1 MLPID
6 HLSYS
11 FADLSAAGISLR
23 PVEAVT
29 IVREL
34 VLRVERGEL
43 RGVPSAHVIRLSASG
58 MVSVGG
64 PMSADSRSVARAAHL
79 LDTLLPPIDAPARVP
94 GALRLV
100 LARALG
106 TLDLPPYPSL
116 DSFAQALSRFAS
128 DDLEGT
134 VRGLVA
140 RQPAPDPP
148 RARRLPEATPAEVYD
163 LAVREGTGTA
173 RGAQTHPERSS
184 LTISDIRRARRA
196 TGLTLAEISERSHI
210 SIRLL
215 RELEW
220 GYLRNWPGSD
230 VGRHQLVRYAHAAGL
245 DDQLVVQTVWPLLM
259 TRDREPEVVSVETI
273 PHEPIVEIPQSTDL
287 ARLAPA
293 ADSRPSPRHWL
304 LAALAIPAV
313 LTIAVGP
320 AVWERTV
327 SKGSVPPASAP
338 AASAAFAI
346 RPSVTVDSRTAGARP
361 ASAPAAPAASDG
373 PIEPRQ
379 ARGISDGPAYSPA
392 FASVGSAMFYHAE
405 SGDHSA
411 LMRADTDSRGAILRI
426 TSIVDDRAHNF
437 HARPSPDGTQIAFD
451 SDRDGERAVYVADS
465 DGRRVQRVSGEGFAA
480 VPSWSPDG
488 RTLAFVRAEPNRPKV
503 WNLWTAD
510 LATGAMRRLTAHRV
524 GQPWGGS
531 WFPDGQR
538 IAYSHEQRLVVLN
551 LSNGRERVYP
561 SPVKGRLVRTPAVS
575 PDGTRVMFQVRHDG
589 AWILEL
595 RDGSMRRVLRDPSA
609 EEYTWSPDGRRVAYH
624 SRSEGKWGVWV
635 MAAR

>member
-1 MLPID
+1 MPPID

-34 VLRVERGEL
+34 ALRVERGEL
-43 RGVPSAHVIRLSASG
+43 RGVPSAHVIRLSGSG

-64 PMSADSRSVARAAHL
+64 PMAADSRSVARAAHL

-134 VRGLVA
+134 VRALVA
-140 RQPAPDPP
+140 RQPSPADPP
-148 RARRLPEATPAEVYD
+148 RARRLSDATPAEVYD

-230 VGRHQLVRYAHAAGL
+230 AGRHQLVRYAHAAGL
-245 DDQLVVQTVWPLLM
+245 DDQLVVQTVWPLLL
-259 TRDREPEVVSVETI
+259 TWEREPEVLVETI
-273 PHEPIVEIPQSTDL
+273 PHEPIVEIPQRMDL
-287 ARLAPA
+287 VRFAPA
-293 ADSRPSPRHWL
+293 AGDSRPSTRHWL

-313 LTIAVGP
+313 LTIAVAP
-320 AVWERTV
+320 AVWERSV
-327 SKGSVPPASAP
+327 SKGSVPP
-338 AASAAFAI
+338 
-346 RPSVTVDSRTAGARP
+346 RV
-361 ASAPAAPAASDG
+361 
-373 PIEPRQ
+373 
-379 ARGISDGPAYSPA
+379 RG
-392 FASVGSAMFYHAE
+392 F
-405 SGDHSA
+405 
-411 LMRADTDSRGAILRI
+411 
-426 TSIVDDRAHNF
+426 RAH
-437 HARPSPDGTQIAFD
+437 G
-451 SDRDGERAVYVADS
+451 
-465 DGRRVQRVSGEGFAA
+465 
-480 VPSWSPDG
+480 
-488 RTLAFVRAEPNRPKV
+488 VRA
-503 WNLWTAD
+503 ACD
-510 LATGAMRRLTAHRV
+510 
-524 GQPWGGS
+524 
-531 WFPDGQR
+531 
-538 IAYSHEQRLVVLN
+538 
-551 LSNGRERVYP
+551 
-561 SPVKGRLVRTPAVS
+561 PAVG
-575 PDGTRVMFQVRHDG
+575 DG
-589 AWILEL
+589 
-595 RDGSMRRVLRDPSA
+595 
-609 EEYTWSPDGRRVAYH
+609 
-624 SRSEGKWGVWV
+624 
-635 MAAR
+635 